1 MQHLRPMLLWRS
13 LVANADQLGFQ
24 PRSQHVCRDQR
35 RAIGW
40 VFSPQLRA
48 TSAFLPRLS
57 NLATLRLRELQLV
70 LVIDD
75 ITRVDCLMVNEE
87 SMYLKSP
94 KPPQLTAAVLLACL
108 HWSSA
113 WAQTDIKPEVRTPEK
128 SVELVYQS
136 SFQNYQRYSAS
147 SVQPWKQS
155 NDTVKDIGGNCL
167 ISKPQTPLIW

>member
-1 MQHLRPMLLWRS
+1 
-13 LVANADQLGFQ
+13 
-24 PRSQHVCRDQR
+24 
-35 RAIGW
+35 
-40 VFSPQLRA
+40 
-48 TSAFLPRLS
+48 
-57 NLATLRLRELQLV
+57 
-70 LVIDD
+70 
-75 ITRVDCLMVNEE
+75 MVNEE

-155 NDTVKDIGGNCL
+155 NDAVKDIGGWRAYAKE
-167 ISKPQTPLIW
+167 ITQDTDAKPSTPAHIHVGHQ